1 MLPINTRRDWALDW
15 LTALLP
21 VAIVCVFSYGWS
33 GVVAALTAWGGY
45 LAASVLCNLV
55 VKREMDREAVWESVV
70 FGALAALCLPP
81 AAAVWLAPLAGG
93 IVSVLTVFGRTAREL
108 AGAHRLPLCHPV
120 AVTVAILRLLVPA
133 MTDGYLLP
141 LQWRGLDAISA
152 ATPLAALGDGE
163 IVHSTWYL
171 LFGVRGGAMGEG
183 CFLAVL
189 LGALFLLL
197 RRRVRLI
204 APVCMLAVVA
214 LLSWIVWGMPLYAV
228 LAGSTLPAAVL
239 LADRR
244 YAPRHSAAQAT
255 AGVVAGAVTVWMRAA
270 SDWSEGTAVGL
281 IASGIAVYVCR
292 WGWHFATKW
301 GLIERIK
308 DILSK
313 IKNKG

>member
-1 MLPINTRRDWALDW
+1 MTPTNTRRDWALDW

-21 VAIVCVFSYGWS
+21 VAMVCVFSYGWA
-33 GVVAALTAWGGY
+33 GVVAALTAWGGH

-55 VKREMDREAVWESVV
+55 TGREMDRDTVWDSVALSV
-70 FGALAALCLPP
+70 LAALCLPP

-93 IVSVLTVFGRTAREL
+93 IVGVLTVLGGRVREL

-120 AVTVAILRLLVPA
+120 AVAVVTLRLLVPA
-133 MTDGYLLP
+133 MIDGYILP
-141 LQWRGLDAISA
+141 MQWRGLDAISA
-152 ATPLAALGDGE
+152 ATPLTAFDGGQ
-163 IVHSTWYL
+163 IAHATWHL

-183 CFLAVL
+183 CVLAVL

-204 APVCMLAVVA
+204 APACMLATVA
-214 LLSWIVWGMPLYAV
+214 LLSWIVWGLPLYAL

-244 YAPRHSAAQAT
+244 YAPRHMAAQAI
-255 AGVVAGAVTVWMRAA
+255 AGVVAGGVTVWMRA
-270 SDWSEGTAVGL
+270 SSGWSEGTAVGL
-281 IASGIAVYVCR
+281 MAAAAAVYGCR
-292 WGWHFATKW
+292 WAWHFANKW
-301 GLIERIK
+301 GLIDRAK
-308 DILSK
+308 DIFAK